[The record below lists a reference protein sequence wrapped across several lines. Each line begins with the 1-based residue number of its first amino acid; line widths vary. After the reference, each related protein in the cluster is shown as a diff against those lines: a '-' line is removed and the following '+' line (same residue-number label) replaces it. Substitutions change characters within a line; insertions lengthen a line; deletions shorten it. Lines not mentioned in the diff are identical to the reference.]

1 MRVLEIL
8 DRLTEDFR
16 RHRWRQSGE
25 GIAVVTGCMRPL
37 EHFQPLMNSD
47 FSLNTFP

>member
-1 MRVLEIL
+1 MRVLETL
-8 DRLTEDFR
+8 DHLTEDFR

-25 GIAVVTGCMRPL
+25 GIAVVTGCMWPL
-37 EHFQPLMNSD
+37 KQSQPLMNSD